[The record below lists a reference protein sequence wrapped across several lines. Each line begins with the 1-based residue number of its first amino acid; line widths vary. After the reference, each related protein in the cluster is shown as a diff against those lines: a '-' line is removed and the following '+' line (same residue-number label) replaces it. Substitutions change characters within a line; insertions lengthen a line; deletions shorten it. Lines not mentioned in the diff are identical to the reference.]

1 MLALAGFALGYVL
14 GAREGKE
21 GLERVITATRTVL
34 ASDEFK
40 AMLESAQTIAGGML
54 KQGFEQFGGVA
65 ASEGRNLLNRRL
77 RAA

>member
-1 MLALAGFALGYVL
+1 MLALVGFALGYVV

-21 GLERVITATRTVL
+21 GLERMIASTKAVL

-40 AMLESAQTIAGGML
+40 AALEGAQSLAGGLL
-54 KQGFEQFGGVA
+54 KQTLNQFTGA
-65 ASEGRNLLNRRL
+65 AAGEGRNIVSRL